1 MKVFLFLATFS
12 LLMLPGCN
20 RPGSI
25 VFERVTH
32 SPVWERVE
40 NQLVRSTEVTYEKTK
55 VTQPTNPVSPATL
68 THDKAGNP
76 QASTG
81 ATDAVDQALAQLNLW
96 VMAGLGLVVLG
107 IAYTI
112 ARFVF
117 PPLAVLPLWASPAL
131 ILGGLAVGSYPLL
144 LDRYSGWV
152 FAGVAAAVVFTGMY
166 VASWVH
172 NWLMSRVPRAM
183 GKYLSPEEKKAVA
196 TATGSGIL
204 DLTEESVIPPTH
216 TKENP

>member
-1 MKVFLFLATFS
+1 MRVFLILATFS

-20 RPGSI
+20 KPGSI

-32 SPVWERVE
+32 SPVWERVG
-40 NQLVRSTEVTYEKTK
+40 NQLVRATEVTYEKTK

-81 ATDAVDQALAQLNLW
+81 ATDAVDQALAQLNIW
-96 VMAGLGLVVLG
+96 VMVGLGLVVLG

-131 ILGGLAVGSYPLL
+131 ILGGLAVGAYPLL
-144 LDRYSGWV
+144 LDRYGGWI
-152 FAGVAAAVVFTGMY
+152 FGAVAITVVFTGMY
-166 VASWVH
+166 IASWVH

-183 GKYLSPEEKKAVA
+183 GKYLSLEEKKEVA
-196 TATGSGIL
+196 KATGSGIL
-204 DLTEESVIPPTH
+204 DLDAESVIPPAY
-216 TKENP
+216 TKEKP